1 MILEKSFTELI
12 TIPFVQMLMAS
23 EKEGVDHE
31 SFLGIAKGYRDVF
44 SMAYKQLDEG
54 ERLEDLPKDEKI
66 KLWEASLKNCPEDRL
81 GWCKS
86 VHFYRM
92 VIKN

>member
-12 TIPFVQMLMAS
+12 TIPFVQMLMSS

-31 SFLGIAKGYRDVF
+31 SFLGIAKCYRDVF
-44 SMAYKQLDEG
+44 SMAYKQFDAG
-54 ERLEDLPKDEKI
+54 ERLEDLQQDKKI
-66 KLWEASLKNCPEDRL
+66 ELWEASLKYCPDDRL
-81 GWCKS
+81 NWCKS

-92 VIKN
+92 VNN